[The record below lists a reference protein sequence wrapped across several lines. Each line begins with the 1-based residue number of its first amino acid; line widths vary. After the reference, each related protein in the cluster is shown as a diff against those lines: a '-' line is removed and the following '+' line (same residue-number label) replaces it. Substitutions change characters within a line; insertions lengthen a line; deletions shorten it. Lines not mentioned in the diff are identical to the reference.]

1 MQGEQVRLYHKGS
14 GKPLLGGGSSK
25 DRTSSDFHSKRTA
38 ADAKGLAVVLG
49 GQNDGQM
56 NRTREME
63 G

>member
-1 MQGEQVRLYHKGS
+1 MRLYHKGS

-25 DRTSSDFHSKRTA
+25 DRMLSDFHSKMSA
-38 ADAKGLAVVLG
+38 AEPKGLAVVLG